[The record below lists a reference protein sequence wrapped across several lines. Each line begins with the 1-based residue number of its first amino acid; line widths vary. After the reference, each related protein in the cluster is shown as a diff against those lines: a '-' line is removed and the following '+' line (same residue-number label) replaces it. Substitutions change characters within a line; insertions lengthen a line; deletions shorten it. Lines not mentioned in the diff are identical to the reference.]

1 MIASE
6 LIRREVELTARK
18 KPVVVSMSGYA
29 ASGGYWVSTPAARI
43 IAEPGTITG
52 SIGVLGGKFNLS
64 PAVQK
69 IYTNTGAV
77 ARGANVEMFDMWTDF
92 TPPQAKKFHDEL
104 LGDTYAY
111 FLKLVAESRH
121 MSVEQ
126 ADVVAQGRVWTGE
139 QALKMKLIDS
149 LGGFDDAMA
158 ATKALARLGPD
169 QPVGIVEL
177 PEQPG
182 VLKSLLSGQLAASL
196 TQTPSTRIVE
206 PVIQLIRAA
215 LTGHTMFSAAYCP
228 VVPLL

>member
-1 MIASE
+1 
-6 LIRREVELTARK
+6 
-18 KPVVVSMSGYA
+18 
-29 ASGGYWVSTPAARI
+29 
-43 IAEPGTITG
+43 
-52 SIGVLGGKFNLS
+52 
-64 PAVQK
+64 
-69 IYTNTGAV
+69 
-77 ARGANVEMFDMWTDF
+77 
-92 TPPQAKKFHDEL
+92 
-104 LGDTYAY
+104 
-111 FLKLVAESRH
+111 

-196 TQTPSTRIVE
+196 TQTPSARIVE

-215 LTGHTMFSAAYCP
+215 LTGHTTFSAAYCP